1 MRGGDAWTG
10 AGDAWEGAGT
20 WEGAVKGGGS
30 GIYRMAATHHCAWG
44 HVGHRG
50 EGVGGVQDAWIA
62 AVVGW
67 LHGQPV
73 GGNGQRREG

>member
-10 AGDAWEGAGT
+10 AGDAWEGART

-30 GIYRMAATHHCAWG
+30 GIYRVAATRRCTWG

-50 EGVGGVQDAWIA
+50 EGVGGV
-62 AVVGW
+62 
-67 LHGQPV
+67 
-73 GGNGQRREG
+73 